1 MKYRKLFHFL
11 QHIGKDPDEMVFED
25 SLTGFGN
32 RRQLYSLLDD
42 LETGRS
48 DQDPK
53 PVCMLL
59 IGLIGID
66 RVIYQYGHNTGEELI
81 RHAAGILRE
90 TAGIGDTP
98 VRYGS
103 YEFILA
109 MPGKDRKA
117 GLKKAERLI
126 DSFAEKP
133 FFSAE
138 TGMPIPT
145 PVAVGVATAPDD
157 GQSAQALIN
166 RAETALLLAKK
177 NENPGIVDASETSRL
192 AVRHVHGAGI
202 VGRKAQFDRV
212 SRGFKAL
219 SGGNNQ
225 FFIVDGGPGL
235 GKTSFID
242 AVQRS
247 LERTRLK
254 PVRVNGV
261 AQEMYRPYYLIAYV
275 LLALMN
281 RRSDKGVGV
290 IEATTK
296 NDLACLLYIIPQ
308 MADEKIH
315 LAPSDYPGKTR
326 AVLNAVSRFLGR
338 LLGDQTLVLLID
350 DFHLADP
357 ASLDLLYELMTRGSL
372 PLFVCTSAGPDKNM
386 MTGAFPLALFR
397 EAYGEKLGIQS
408 IGLPPLTLDDIRKYF
423 NLVFPGI
430 IYPDDVARKLGQVT
444 GGNPLFLAALLVK
457 MIEDE
462 KIVQQGGRWTVAR
475 LESGYFPESFEQM
488 VKEQQDGMDETGRQ
502 FISRVSALGES
513 TSLSMLEGF
522 SQQDSFRVYEIIREA
537 VTRGLMRR
545 EVLADDENIRFSGK
559 LVQEAI
565 YGRIGDEE
573 RRRIHEEIGRYHEKL
588 YFQNVLPSAAFLVHH
603 FKRSGNIDKAA
614 TYDQLMARYNRNTYN
629 PEELRESDPDK
640 KSPEQKTGEKSSNN
654 EREIAVT
661 PLSEKAFERLPETLH
676 TLVVAARNLRLYPET
691 SKSVT
696 GLSKRLADLF
706 GEILASDER
715 ISIMVEKDAL
725 LINSRPADTTSFP
738 AAAAKTVE
746 LLNRLDLK
754 SLTIKQ
760 GVSEKELF
768 VVIRQIA
775 KMEKQAVTP
784 GYWRHFARENHLAH
798 IVPTQLRFA
807 KRAGSDAPPAGHIG
821 RIPASGTEKASFAVP
836 EPTPENRF
844 TKDEEKAIGQIIAS
858 ILGAYNKIKLYP
870 SQSRVAADAVSRL
883 TASLSDFLKT
893 WPVLAIARVENRL
906 LINGMPLNIREFE
919 NLAEG
924 FLKLLAEAELDSITF
939 TRRTTTNEIADF
951 LKAASQKAGRPDSG
965 RDFWQMLAARKTING
980 IFFNQNLYDILS
992 GVPSGD
998 ANGQSITDGAA
1009 EKGGRSDAGPVKKDA
1024 QVHPPTDFREPAIQK
1039 LEELPEKAREL
1050 YLKGDIQGLENMLG
1064 RAVETCLA
1072 SDVQARQ
1079 RTVDVFEKTL
1089 FPDDWRPGAAFIK
1102 LVANHVIVLLETEK
1116 KNAVRHKL
1124 FGLCHRI
1131 ASAFILFG
1139 EYTFAAWILS
1149 GAAEYYD
1156 DSPSA
1161 VTPDKNLSGEISIF
1175 GRPLSSAAKDAIR
1188 NDLGSTDGFRQQEAY
1203 QLASTMGPQITF
1215 LLIGMIRE
1223 SKEYRSRRLAAEL
1236 IRQHG
1241 DTGMARTKEALAQTW
1256 RPEEKCRILEVID
1269 AVGDDLSDVLAEAFA
1284 DPDESVRQ
1292 SAFRLAERLNSPRA
1306 LELLRTAAETGDRQ
1320 SALPA
1325 IRSLVKLQPAF
1336 LAETLTAIVPNTQ
1349 DPEIIIACCRAMGQ
1363 SGNEVYIPL
1372 LSSILFPRRRFFRRK
1387 KYDTATRVAAAFA
1400 LAQIP
1405 GEKAASKLRALRKDP
1420 DARIRQVV
1428 HRYIPGDQDSR
1439 R

>member
-11 QHIGKDPDEMVFED
+11 QHIGKDPDGMTFED

-32 RRQLYSLLDD
+32 RRQLYSLLD
-42 LETGRS
+42 LETGRA
-48 DQDPK
+48 DAHPN

-66 RVIYQYGHNTGEELI
+66 RVIYQYGRSTGEELI
-81 RHAAGILRE
+81 RHAAGIIRE
-90 TAGIGDTP
+90 MAGPGDTP

-109 MPGKDRKA
+109 MPGQNRIT
-117 GLKKAERLI
+117 GLEKAEKLI
-126 DSFAEKP
+126 ASFTETP

-145 PVAVGVATAPDD
+145 PVSIGVAAAPDD

-166 RAETALLLAKK
+166 RSETALLLAKK
-177 NENPGIVDASETSRL
+177 KENPGIVDASETGRL
-192 AVRHVHGAGI
+192 AEQHVHGAGI

-212 SRGFKAL
+212 SSGFKAL
-219 SGGNNQ
+219 SGGKNQ
-225 FFIVDGGPGL
+225 FFIVDGGPGM

-261 AQEMYRPYYLIAYV
+261 AQEMYRPYYLIAYI
-275 LLALMN
+275 LLSLMN
-281 RRSDKGVGV
+281 RRSDKGVEV

-296 NDLACLLYIIPQ
+296 NDLACLLHIIPQ

-326 AVLNAVSRFLGR
+326 TVFNAVSRFLGR
-338 LLGDQTLVLLID
+338 LLDNRTLVLLID
-350 DFHLADP
+350 DFQMTDP
-357 ASLDLLYELMTRGSL
+357 ASLDLLFELMTRGSL
-372 PLFVCTSAGPDKNM
+372 TLFICTSAGPGKNET
-386 MTGAFPLALFR
+386 TGAVPLALFR
-397 EAYGEKLGIQS
+397 EAYGKKLGIRS
-408 IGLPPLTLDDIRKYF
+408 IDLPPLTLDDVRKYF
-423 NLVFPGI
+423 NLAFPGI

-444 GGNPLFLAALLVK
+444 GGNPLFLSALLIK

-462 KIVQQGGRWTVAR
+462 KIMQQGGRWTVAR
-475 LESGYFPESFEQM
+475 LESGYFPESLEQL
-488 VKEQQDGMDETGRQ
+488 VKEQQDGMDETGRR
-502 FISRVSALGES
+502 FISRVSAFGES

-522 SQQDSFRVYEIIREA
+522 SQQDPFRIYEIIREA

-559 LVQEAI
+559 LVQDAI
-565 YGRIGDEE
+565 YGRIDEEE

-603 FKRSGNIDKAA
+603 FKRSGNLDKAA
-614 TYDQLMARYNRNTYN
+614 TYDQLVARYNRSTYN
-629 PEELRESDPDK
+629 PEAIRESWADAKP
-640 KSPEQKTGEKSSNN
+640 PGEKAKETNGADS

-661 PLSEKAFERLPETLH
+661 PLSEKALAKLPETLH
-676 TLVVAARNLRLYPET
+676 TLVVYARNLRLYPET

-696 GLSKRLADLF
+696 GLSKRLADLV
-706 GEILASDER
+706 GEILALDER
-715 ISIMVEKDAL
+715 ISIMVEKDVL
-725 LINSRPADTTSFP
+725 LINSRPTDTNSFP

-768 VVIRQIA
+768 AMVRQIA

-784 GYWRHFARENHLAH
+784 GYWRHFAREHQLVH

-807 KRAGSDAPPAGHIG
+807 KRVGPDAPAAGHTG
-821 RIPASGTEKASFAVP
+821 RIPASGMEEPPFAAP
-836 EPTPENRF
+836 EPAPENRF

-870 SQSRVAADAVSRL
+870 PQSRVAAGAVSRL
-883 TASLSDFLKT
+883 SASLSAFLQT

-906 LINGMPLNIREFE
+906 LINGMPVDKQAFE
-919 NLAEG
+919 NLADR
-924 FLKLLAEAELDSITF
+924 FLKLLAEAELESITF
-939 TRRTTTNEIADF
+939 TRRATTSEIADF
-951 LKAASQKAGRPDSG
+951 LKTASQKASRPDTG
-965 RDFWQMLAARKTING
+965 KDFWQMLAARKNITG

-992 GVPSGD
+992 GIPPGAPNGQNIPEAAAETDEKGD
-998 ANGQSITDGAA
+998 AETA
-1009 EKGGRSDAGPVKKDA
+1009 KKDE
-1024 QVHPPTDFREPAIQK
+1024 PPPNVRKQTFQK
-1039 LEELPEKAREL
+1039 LDELPEKARDL
-1050 YLKGDIQGLENMLG
+1050 YLKGDIRGLESMLG

-1072 SDVQARQ
+1072 SDVQTRQ
-1079 RTVDVFEKTL
+1079 KTIDIFEKIL
-1089 FPDDWRPGAAFIK
+1089 FPDEWRPGAAFIK
-1102 LVANHVIVLLETEK
+1102 LVANHVIVVLETEK
-1116 KNAVRHKL
+1116 KNAVLHKL

-1131 ASAFILFG
+1131 AGAFILFG
-1139 EYTFAAWILS
+1139 EYSFAAWILS

-1156 DSPSA
+1156 DSPTDD
-1161 VTPDKNLSGEISIF
+1161 TPDKNRSGEITVF
-1175 GRPLSSAAKDAIR
+1175 GRPLPSAAKDAVR
-1188 NDLGSTDGFRQQEAY
+1188 ADLESTDGFRQQEAY
-1203 QLASTMGPQITF
+1203 QLASTMGPQVIPF
-1215 LLIGMIRE
+1215 LIGMIRE

-1236 IRQHG
+1236 ISRHG
-1241 DTGMARTKEALAQTW
+1241 DTGMKRMKEALAQTW
-1256 RPEEKCRILEVID
+1256 RPKEKCRILEVID
-1269 AVGDDLSDVLAEAFA
+1269 AVGGDLSDVLAEAFA

-1292 SAFRLAERLNSPRA
+1292 SAFRLAERLNSPKA
-1306 LELLRTAAETGDRQ
+1306 LELLRRAAETGDRQ

-1336 LAETLTAIVPNTQ
+1336 LAETLTAIVPDTK

-1363 SGNEVYIPL
+1363 SGDSVYIPL
-1372 LSSILFPRRRFFRRK
+1372 LSGILFPKRRFFRKK
-1387 KYDTATRVAAAFA
+1387 KYDTPTRVAAAFA

-1405 GEKAASKLRALRKDP
+1405 GEKAASRIRALRKDP

-1428 HRYIPGDQDSR
+1428 HRYFPDNPDCPL
-1439 R
+1439 

>member
-11 QHIGKDPDEMVFED
+11 QNIGKDPDGMTFED

-32 RRQLYSLLDD
+32 RRQLYSLLD

-48 DQDPK
+48 DAHSK
-53 PVCMLL
+53 PVCILL

-66 RVIYQYGHNTGEELI
+66 RVIYQYGRNTGEELI
-81 RHAAGILRE
+81 RHAAGIIRE
-90 TAGIGDTP
+90 AAGTGDTP

-109 MPGKDRKA
+109 MPGQNRKA
-117 GLKKAERLI
+117 GLEKAEKLI
-126 DSFAEKP
+126 ASFTETP

-145 PVAVGVATAPDD
+145 PLAVGVATAPDD

-177 NENPGIVDASETSRL
+177 NENPGIVDASETGRL

-202 VGRKAQFDRV
+202 VGRKPQFDRV
-212 SRGFKAL
+212 SSGFKLL

-225 FFIVDGGPGL
+225 FFIVDGGPGM

-261 AQEMYRPYYLIAYV
+261 TQEMYRPYYLIAYI
-275 LLALMN
+275 LLSLMN

-296 NDLACLLYIIPQ
+296 NDLACLLHIIPQ

-326 AVLNAVSRFLGR
+326 AVFNAVSRFLGR
-338 LLGDQTLVLLID
+338 LLDNRTVVLLID

-372 PLFVCTSAGPDKNM
+372 TLFICTSAGPDKNEK
-386 MTGAFPLALFR
+386 TGAVPLALFR

-408 IGLPPLTLDDIRKYF
+408 IDIPPLTLDDIRKYF

-475 LESGYFPESFEQM
+475 LESGYFPESLEQM
-488 VKEQQDGMDETGRQ
+488 VKEQQDNMDETGRQ
-502 FISRVSALGES
+502 FISRVSAFGES

-603 FKRSGNIDKAA
+603 FKRSGNMDKAA

-629 PEELRESDPDK
+629 PEKTRESGTDA
-640 KSPEQKTGEKSSNN
+640 KSSGEKAGEASGADS

-661 PLSEKAFERLPETLH
+661 PLSEKAFAKLPETLH

-768 VVIRQIA
+768 VVVRQIA

-784 GYWRHFARENHLAH
+784 GYWRHFARENHLVY

-807 KRAGSDAPPAGHIG
+807 KRAGSGAPAAGHLG
-821 RIPASGTEKASFAVP
+821 SIPASGAEEASFAVP
-836 EPTPENRF
+836 EPAPENRF

-870 SQSRVAADAVSRL
+870 SQSRVTAGAVSRL
-883 TASLSDFLKT
+883 AASLSDFLKT
-893 WPVLAIARVENRL
+893 WPILAIARVENRL
-906 LINGMPLNIREFE
+906 LINGMPVDTSAFE

-939 TRRTTTNEIADF
+939 TRRVTTSEIADF
-951 LKAASQKAGRPDSG
+951 LKAASQKAGRPGSG
-965 RDFWQMLAARKTING
+965 GDFWQMLAGRKNING

-992 GVPSGD
+992 GVPSG
-998 ANGQSITDGAA
+998 APNGQNISETAA
-1009 EKGGRSDAGPVKKDA
+1009 ESDEKRDTGTAKKDK
-1024 QVHPPTDFREPAIQK
+1024 PAPDVRKPAFHK
-1039 LEELPEKAREL
+1039 LDELPEKAREL
-1050 YLKGDIQGLENMLG
+1050 YLKGDIQGLESMLG

-1079 RTVDVFEKTL
+1079 KTVDIFEKII
-1089 FPDDWRPGAAFIK
+1089 FPENWRPGAAFIK
-1102 LVANHVIVLLETEK
+1102 LVANHVIVMLETEK
-1116 KNAVRHKL
+1116 KNVVLHKL

-1131 ASAFILFG
+1131 AGAFILFG

-1156 DSPSA
+1156 DTPSA
-1161 VTPDKNLSGEISIF
+1161 ATQDENLSGEISVF
-1175 GRPLSSAAKDAIR
+1175 GRPLPSAAQDALR
-1188 NDLGSTDGFRQQEAY
+1188 TDLESTDGFRQQEAY
-1203 QLASTMGPQITF
+1203 QLASTMGPQIIS
-1215 LLIGMIRE
+1215 LLIGIIRE

-1241 DTGMARTKEALAQTW
+1241 DTGMTRMKEALAQTW
-1256 RPEEKCRILEVID
+1256 RPQEKCRLLEVID
-1269 AVGDDLSDVLAEAFA
+1269 AVGDDLSDILAEAFA

-1363 SGNEVYIPL
+1363 SGDTVYIPL

-1387 KYDTATRVAAAFA
+1387 KYDTSTRVAAAFA

-1428 HRYIPGDQDSR
+1428 HRYLPGD
-1439 R
+1439 

>member
-11 QHIGKDPDEMVFED
+11 QHIGKDPDEMTYED
-25 SLTGFGN
+25 SLTGLGN
-32 RRQLYSLLDD
+32 RRQLYNLLD
-42 LETGRS
+42 LETGRA
-48 DQDPK
+48 DARPK
-53 PVCMLL
+53 PFCILL

-66 RVIYQYGHNTGEELI
+66 RVIYQFGRATGDELI
-81 RHAAGILRE
+81 RHAAGVIRE
-90 TAGIGDTP
+90 AAGPGDTP

-109 MPGKDRKA
+109 MPGQSRED
-117 GLKKAERLI
+117 GLEKAEKLVAA
-126 DSFAEKP
+126 FTETP

-138 TGMPIPT
+138 TGMPIPM
-145 PVAVGVATAPDD
+145 PVAVGVAAAPAD
-157 GQSAQALIN
+157 GQTAQALIN
-166 RAETALLLAKK
+166 RAETALIFAKK
-177 NENPGIVDASETSRL
+177 SETPGIVDASETGRL

-202 VGRKAQFDRV
+202 VGRKAQFDQV
-212 SRGFKAL
+212 SSGFKAL
-219 SGGNNQ
+219 SGGKNQ
-225 FFIVDGGPGL
+225 FFIVDGSPGM

-261 AQEMYRPYYLIAYV
+261 VQEMYRPYYLIAYI
-275 LLALMN
+275 LLSLMN

-290 IEATTK
+290 IESTAK
-296 NDLACLLYIIPQ
+296 NDLACLLHIIPQ

-326 AVLNAVSRFLGR
+326 TVFNAVSRFLAR
-338 LLGDQTLVLLID
+338 LLDNRTLVLLID

-357 ASLDLLYELMTRGSL
+357 ASLDLLCELMTRGSL
-372 PLFVCTSAGPDKNM
+372 TLFICTSAGPDKSES
-386 MTGAFPLALFR
+386 TGAFPLALFR
-397 EAYGEKLGIQS
+397 EAYGEKLGIRR
-408 IGLPPLTLDDIRKYF
+408 IDLPPLALDDIRKYF

-475 LESGYFPESFEQM
+475 LEEGYFPESIEQL
-488 VKEQQDGMDETGRQ
+488 VEAQQDGMDETGRR
-502 FISRVSALGES
+502 FISRVSAIGES

-522 SQQDSFRVYEIIREA
+522 SQQDSFRIYDIIREA

-545 EVLADDENIRFSGK
+545 EILTDDENIRFSGK
-559 LVQEAI
+559 LVQDAI
-565 YGRIGDEE
+565 YGRIGEAE

-603 FKRSGNIDKAA
+603 FKQSGNLDKAA

-629 PEELRESDPDK
+629 PEETRDSGAGE
-640 KSPEQKTGEKSSNN
+640 KSPAEKTGEASAADS
-654 EREIAVT
+654 EREIAVA
-661 PLSEKAFERLPETLH
+661 PLSEKALAKLPEALH

-696 GLSKRLADLF
+696 GLSERLADLF
-706 GEILASDER
+706 GEILARDER

-725 LINSRPADTTSFP
+725 LINSRPADTTLFP

-746 LLNRLDLK
+746 LLKQLDLK

-768 VVIRQIA
+768 TVVRQIA

-784 GYWRHFARENHLAH
+784 GYWRRFARENQLTH

-807 KRAGSDAPPAGHIG
+807 KRAGTDAPFAVHSG
-821 RIPASGTEKASFAVP
+821 RVPASGAEGAAFPATEPS
-836 EPTPENRF
+836 PENRF
-844 TKDEEKAIGQIIAS
+844 TKDEEEAIRQIIAS

-870 SQSRVAADAVSRL
+870 SQSRVAAGAVSRL
-883 TASLSDFLKT
+883 ATSLSDFLQS
-893 WPVLAIARVENRL
+893 WPILVIARVENRL
-906 LINGMPLNIREFE
+906 LVNGMPIDTQAFE

-924 FLKLLAEAELDSITF
+924 FLKLLSEAELDSITF
-939 TRRTTTNEIADF
+939 TRRATTSEIADF
-951 LKAASQKAGRPDSG
+951 LKAATRKTGRNDTG
-965 RDFWQMLAARKTING
+965 HEYWQVLAARQNING

-992 GVPSGD
+992 GIPSEAPD
-998 ANGQSITDGAA
+998 ERNTPESATEDDD
-1009 EKGGRSDAGPVKKDA
+1009 RTDAGTAKKDKPA
-1024 QVHPPTDFREPAIQK
+1024 PDFQEPAFQK
-1039 LEELPEKAREL
+1039 LDELPEKAREL
-1050 YLKGDIQGLENMLG
+1050 YLKGDIRGLESMLG
-1064 RAVETCLA
+1064 RAVETSLA

-1079 RTVDVFEKTL
+1079 KTVDTFEKIL
-1089 FPDDWRPGAAFIK
+1089 FPEDWRPGAAFIK
-1102 LVANHVIVLLETEK
+1102 LVANHVMVLLQTEK
-1116 KNAVRHKL
+1116 KNAVLHKL

-1131 ASAFILFG
+1131 AGAFILFG
-1139 EYTFAAWILS
+1139 EYTFAAWIIS
-1149 GAAEYYD
+1149 GAAEYYAEA
-1156 DSPSA
+1156 PSL
-1161 VTPDKNLSGEISIF
+1161 PDENAPGEIAVF
-1175 GRPLSSAAKDAIR
+1175 GRPLPAAAIDAIR
-1188 NDLGSTDGFRQQEAY
+1188 ADLESTDGFRQQEAY
-1203 QLASTMGPQITF
+1203 QLASTMGPQIIS
-1215 LLIGMIRE
+1215 LLTGMIRE
-1223 SKEYRSRRLAAEL
+1223 SKAYRSRRLAAEL
-1236 IRQHG
+1236 IRRHG
-1241 DTGMARTKEALAQTW
+1241 DTGMTRMKEALARTS
-1256 RPEEKCRILEVID
+1256 RPEEKCRMLEVMD

-1306 LELLRTAAETGDRQ
+1306 LELLRAAAETGDRQ

-1336 LAETLTAIVPNTQ
+1336 LAETLTTIVPNSR

-1372 LSSILFPRRRFFRRK
+1372 LSGILFPRRRFFRRI
-1387 KYDTATRVAAAFA
+1387 KYDPATRVAAAFA

-1405 GEKAASKLRALRKDP
+1405 GEKAAAKLRALRKDP

-1428 HRYIPGDQDSR
+1428 HRYLPGDPDSLN
-1439 R
+1439 